1 MKRMYI
7 CEADVHALNEL
18 TPAGRMPVMVA
29 VAPQHHVAMTHE
41 YVSMQ
46 AVQSL
51 INWLT
56 LAAYNADYRGDWD
69 LATSCRAAIAD
80 FEAQK

>member
-1 MKRMYI
+1 MKHMYI

-29 VAPQHHVAMTHE
+29 VAPQHHIAMTHA

-46 AVQSL
+46 AVQPL
-51 INWLT
+51 ISWLSR
-56 LAAYNADYRGDWD
+56 AACNADYRGDWD
-69 LATSCRAAIAD
+69 LAASCRKVIAD